1 MNIGVTDVVYYAV
14 EVYTWLIF
22 IRIVLSWVRVNP
34 YHPVVKFIYETTE
47 PVLGLFRR
55 LVPAFGMIDF
65 SPIFALLA
73 VQLLGN
79 VIMWL
84 LGLIG
89 LH

>member
-1 MNIGVTDVVYYAV
+1 MNIGFTTVVYYAV

-22 IRIVLSWVRVNP
+22 IRIILSWVRVNP

-47 PVLGLFRR
+47 PVLGFFRR
-55 LVPAFGMIDF
+55 LIPAMGMIDF

-79 VIMWL
+79 VIIWL
-84 LGLIG
+84 LRSIG
-89 LH
+89 LY